1 MSAVTP
7 SAAVTKEGP
16 AASLA
21 AASAATGMLFFHLI
35 GHDCGVART
44 TT

>member
-1 MSAVTP
+1 MSALSP
-7 SAAVTKEGP
+7 SAVVTKERP
-16 AASLA
+16 AVSIA
-21 AASAATGMLFFHLI
+21 AASAATGRLFFHLI